1 MNVYLFHDE
10 MCFCIDIFV
19 FEDNFS
25 SILSLTLLQV
35 SHSKLDVIDTFKRLK
50 LKMFSTF

>member
-10 MCFCIDIFV
+10 ICFYIDIFV
-19 FEDNFS
+19 FKDNFF

-35 SHSKLDVIDTFKRLK
+35 SHSKLDLIDIFKRLK
-50 LKMFSTF
+50 LKMFITF